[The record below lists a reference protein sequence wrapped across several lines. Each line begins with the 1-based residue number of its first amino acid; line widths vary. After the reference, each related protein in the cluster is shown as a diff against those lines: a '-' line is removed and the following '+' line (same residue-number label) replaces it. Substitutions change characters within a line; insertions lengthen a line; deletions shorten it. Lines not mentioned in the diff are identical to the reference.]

1 MSVITHISVPP
12 DEFKLAQTLRAHES
26 LRIEM
31 ERVVPVDGGVVPSL
45 WVSGTSEE
53 RIGRAFRDD
62 DDVRRAEVVDRV
74 GDAYLVRVAW
84 TDRRH
89 TLFDRLVV
97 VEATCLEGVGRPDAW
112 HLELRFPSRES
123 LSEFYRGCIDRG
135 VALTVDGI
143 YDRARA
149 DHGRAAAQL
158 SDRQYETLRTAFE
171 TGYFG
176 IPREITL
183 KELSSRMGISDT
195 AASQRLRRGLQT
207 LLAEELRPSA

>member
-1 MSVITHISVPP
+1 MSVIAHISVPP

-31 ERVVPVDGGVVPSL
+31 ERIVPLDGEMVPSL
-45 WVSGTSEE
+45 WVSGASEE
-53 RIGRAFRDD
+53 RISRTLRDD
-62 DDVRRAEVVDRV
+62 DDVRRAEVVDGV

-89 TLFDRLVV
+89 VLLDRLVA

-112 HLELRFPSRES
+112 HLELRFPTRES
-123 LSEFYRGCIDRG
+123 LSECYQECIDRG
-135 VALTVDGI
+135 VTLTVEGI

-149 DHGRAAAQL
+149 DHGRATAQL

-183 KELSSRMGISDT
+183 EELSSRLGISDT
-195 AASQRLRRGLQT
+195 AASQRIRRGLQT